1 MKVESKNKKTI
12 TQKLYKNPDDFLYSE
27 IFFPYVLSLEESGD
41 LQKLPM
47 NLYVYYVL
55 NVLENEVNNGGFLQ
69 YLTNQSKDTF
79 KEIAFCAEKLNDP
92 VLTPLLIDFVDTTN
106 EYLFKKKCDIA
117 NAKYDHEFCNILN
130 ALDNRFYEIDK
141 QSDVRQLI
149 LRYYK
154 NNFTV
159 KSVKYEAVK
168 EKESET
174 CKYFTIPEKIICN
187 DAEEAI
193 VCFLRVLSDFSRIHW
208 RIELWNFF
216 DTYRI
221 EAHAISKKVDLNQ
234 IMNKWNERS
243 FSFSGKKCGSYIER
257 MKLCSFFERIVFTCS
272 EGMREFVVV
281 ISSSGF
287 GKNEKKMKKKL
298 FGTGTSFEN
307 RSSSVLTEN
316 MSHKNDPQKYDL
328 IKEFLEKHYK
338 EYSNIETVFE
348 SGDYI
353 H

>member
-1 MKVESKNKKTI
+1 MNEKSKTKKTI
-12 TQKLYKNPDDFLYSE
+12 TQRLYKNPNDFLYSE
-27 IFFPYVLSLEESGD
+27 TFLPYVLHLEEIGD
-41 LQKLPM
+41 LQRLPV

-92 VLTPLLIDFVDTTN
+92 ALTPLLIDFVDTTN
-106 EYLFKKKCDIA
+106 EYLSKKKCDIT
-117 NAKYDHEFCNILN
+117 NAKYNREFCKRLN
-130 ALDNRFYEIDK
+130 VFDNRFYEIDR

-168 EKESET
+168 EKESDS
-174 CKYFTIPEKIICN
+174 CKYFTIPEDIVCY
-187 DAEEAI
+187 DVEEAI
-193 VCFLRVLSDFSRIHW
+193 ECFLRVLSDFSRIHW
-208 RIELWNFF
+208 RIELWNFY

-221 EAHAISKKVDLNQ
+221 EAHATSKKVDLNQ

-243 FSFSGKKCGSYIER
+243 FSFSGKKSESYIDR
-257 MKLCSFFERIVFTCS
+257 MKLCSFFERIVFSSS
-272 EGMREFVVV
+272 ERMSEFVLV

-287 GKNEKKMKKKL
+287 EKNEKKMKKKL
-298 FGTGTSFEN
+298 FGIGMAFDN
-307 RSSSVLTEN
+307 KSSSVLTEN
-316 MSHKNDPQKYDL
+316 MSHKNDPQRYCL
-328 IKEFLEKHYK
+328 IKEFLEKYYK
-338 EYSNIETVFE
+338 KYSNIETVFE

-353 H
+353 N